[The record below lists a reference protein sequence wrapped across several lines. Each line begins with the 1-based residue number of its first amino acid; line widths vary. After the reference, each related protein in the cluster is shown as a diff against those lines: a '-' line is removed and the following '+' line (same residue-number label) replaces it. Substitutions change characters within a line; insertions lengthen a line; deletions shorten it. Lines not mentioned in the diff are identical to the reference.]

1 MVEQDS
7 NLRLGRTET
16 GYIVYVAGRG
26 IVRESRTLHEFA
38 LGIVEDGACT
48 LAIDLSGCEYLDS
61 TFMGCLVDLYKRFG
75 KQSAKRF
82 EIIADKERSRSLLAA
97 AHLHTILPIGE
108 RPPQLIAEC
117 LVLALCELDRRQLGR
132 HIMDCHRRLAELG
145 GPNQEV
151 FNRIAN
157 QLELELEK
165 EIEKSG

>member
-82 EIIADKERSRSLLAA
+82 EIIADKERSRSLLAV

-145 GPNQEV
+145 GPKQEV

-165 EIEKSG
+165 EIEKNG